1 VEGRGL
7 QSALGDKRL
16 HFADIFYRGIVDLI
30 ADQRLE
36 SGHRIGSITEL
47 TEDFN
52 SSRAVVREGLRLL
65 ERDGIVRLKPGPG
78 GGVFVAA
85 PSVEGLT
92 HSLDIYSSLHQIPAD
107 DLAEAR
113 LELEVVMAGLA
124 AIRAQDSEVA
134 HLLALNRR
142 WKERAY
148 EGGTE
153 ELAAVNVA
161 FHKAICRAARNQ
173 VFLAIMDVLEDL
185 VYEAALQPEYPEK
198 LFGEVLDYFTTSHEE
213 VLAAIEAGEGDR
225 AMRAMREHLEVFRP
239 NAWKVPVSQ
248 VGGGTG

>member
-7 QSALGDKRL
+7 QPALGDKRL
-16 HFADIFYRGIVDLI
+16 HFADIFYRGIVDLV

-52 SSRAVVREGLRLL
+52 ASRAVVREGLRLL
-65 ERDGIVRLKPGPG
+65 ERDGIVRVKPGPG
-78 GGVFVAA
+78 GGVFVSA

-92 HSLDIYSSLHQIPAD
+92 HSLDIYSSLHQVPAD

-124 AIRAQDSEVA
+124 AIRMQDSEVA
-134 HLLALNRR
+134 HLKALNRR
-142 WKERAY
+142 WKERAHK
-148 EGGTE
+148 GGTE
-153 ELAAVNVA
+153 ELAAINVA
-161 FHKAICRAARNQ
+161 FHKTICRAARNQ
-173 VFLAIMDVLEDL
+173 VFLAIMDALEDL

-198 LFGEVLDYFTTSHEE
+198 LLGEMLDYFTTSHEE
-213 VLAAIEAGEGDR
+213 VLSAIEVGEGDR

-239 NAWKVPVSQ
+239 HAWKMPVPPA
-248 VGGGTG
+248 GGGTG